1 MKKLIFM
8 FLAILIAMP
17 VYADLDKTLNK
28 ELEKEYKRKLKEF
41 KKEKWQIVGTRSME
55 VALLK
60 HYQKLNSLED
70 DAREYVGM
78 SRTKTKNN
86 GYQSAS
92 NNAVTQ
98 YAAQAGSTLKG
109 RIANDLFADG
119 ADPDAEFDHFYA
131 AYERLVEKEIKG
143 EMTEGISL
151 YRQLPDGTYEFMVT
165 FVVSENAA
173 AKARQRALNSALK
186 DSAAAGKYADQISGF
201 VNSPID

>member
-8 FLAILIAMP
+8 ILALIIAMP
-17 VYADLDKTLNK
+17 GYADLNKTLNK
-28 ELEKEYKRKLKEF
+28 ELEKEYKRKLKQY
-41 KKEKWQIVGTRSME
+41 KKEKWQVVGTRSME

-60 HYQKLNSLED
+60 HYQKLNNLDE

-86 GYQSAS
+86 GYQAAS

-98 YAAQAGSTLKG
+98 YATQAGSTLKG
-109 RIANDLFADG
+109 RVANDLFADG
-119 ADPDAEFDHFYA
+119 ADPDAEFDHFYG
-131 AYERLVEKEIKG
+131 AYERLVEKEIRG
-143 EMTEGISL
+143 EMTEGLSL
-151 YRQLPDGTYEFMVT
+151 MRQMPDGTYEFMVT

-186 DSAAAGKYADQISGF
+186 DSQAASKYADQISKF
-201 VNSPID
+201 VGESQE